1 MIFYPTHTGMT
12 SKAFH
17 QQQIFFVNSFNTN
30 KPPEFISAIDNP
42 RGVKYIR
49 NYMVGSLQRED
60 KSSNGVISFFNN
72 NNPILPYD
80 KRRFQAI
87 GRFFGGCVENIESKT
102 KKLTTTLAVGA
113 SGPAE
118 AALEE
123 AHGCIV
129 DDGALATYLAMQKA
143 VLAAQQELR
152 NEAGGGGSSDEE
164 KAL

>member
-1 MIFYPTHTGMT
+1 MIFYPTNTGMT
-12 SKAFH
+12 SKAFR
-17 QQQIFFVNSFNTN
+17 QQQIFVINNFAANKTAEFV
-30 KPPEFISAIDNP
+30 SAIDNP
-42 RGVKYIR
+42 RGVKHIR

-60 KSSNGVISFFNN
+60 KSSNGVISFYNN

-80 KRRFQAI
+80 RRRFQAI
-87 GRFFGGCVENIESKT
+87 ARFFGGCVENIESKT
-102 KKLTTTLAVGA
+102 VKLTTTLAVGA

-143 VLAAQQELR
+143 VLAAQQELK
-152 NEAGGGGSSDEE
+152 NEAGGDDSAEDEQ
-164 KAL
+164 K